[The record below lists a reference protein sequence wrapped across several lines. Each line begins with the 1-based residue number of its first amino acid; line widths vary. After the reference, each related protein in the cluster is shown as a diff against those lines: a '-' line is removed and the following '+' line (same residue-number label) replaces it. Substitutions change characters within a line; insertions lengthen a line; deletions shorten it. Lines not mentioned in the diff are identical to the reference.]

1 MVEQSI
7 LDEAKQLI
15 IEQSCEKAIEL
26 VRRVVGEGG
35 DALELMNHGFIPGI
49 NAVGDLFG
57 RGQLFLP
64 ELMQAANV
72 MKAVTDIVNEML
84 VGSGA
89 ARRETGATV
98 LMATVQGDVHD
109 IGKCIVVS
117 LFKANGFTVHDLGRD
132 VPTDKIIEEALKH
145 NVDIIGT
152 SALLT
157 TTMNRQKE
165 LEDGSQ
171 ESRPAGALQ
180 DHGGRGA
187 GDPPVGCADRRGC
200 LRRGCPRR
208 RVKGESLGAVQV
220 RWTPQ
225 IVWGI
230 SYPSY
235 GNPQQLLSP
244 KIFE

>member
-89 ARRETGATV
+89 ARRETGAKV

-165 LEDGSQ
+165 LEAALKKAGLRERFKTMVGGAPVTPRWAARIGADAYAEDAQDGV
-171 ESRPAGALQ
+171 LK
-180 DHGGRGA
+180 
-187 GDPPVGCADRRGC
+187 
-200 LRRGCPRR
+200 
-208 RVKGESLGAVQV
+208 VKSLVQ
-220 RWTPQ
+220 
-225 IVWGI
+225 
-230 SYPSY
+230 
-235 GNPQQLLSP
+235 P
-244 KIFE
+244 K

>member
-1 MVEQSI
+1 MVDKSV

-15 IEQSCEKAIEL
+15 LDQNCEKAIEL

-89 ARRETGATV
+89 ARREAVATI

-117 LFKANGFTVHDLGRD
+117 LFKANGFIVHDLGRD

-145 NVDIIGT
+145 NVNIIGT

-165 LEDGSQ
+165 LEDALKK
-171 ESRPAGALQ
+171 AGLRDRFKTMVGGAPVTPRWAARIGADAYAEDAQDGVLKVKALL
-180 DHGGRGA
+180 A
-187 GDPPVGCADRRGC
+187 G
-200 LRRGCPRR
+200 
-208 RVKGESLGAVQV
+208 K
-220 RWTPQ
+220 
-225 IVWGI
+225 
-230 SYPSY
+230 
-235 GNPQQLLSP
+235 
-244 KIFE
+244 

>member
-1 MVEQSI
+1 MVDPAV
-7 LDEAKQLI
+7 LDEAKRLI
-15 IEQSCEKAIEL
+15 IAQSLDKAVEL

-35 DALELMNHGFIPGI
+35 DVLELMNQGFIPGI

-64 ELMQAANV
+64 ELMQAATV
-72 MKAVTDIVNEML
+72 MRAVTDTVNEAL

-89 ARRETGATV
+89 ARPETAATV
-98 LMATVQGDVHD
+98 LMATVKGDVHD

-132 VPTDKIIEEALKH
+132 VPTEAIIEEALKL

-165 LEDGSQ
+165 LEDALKK
-171 ESRPAGALQ
+171 AGLRERFKTMVGGAPVTPRWAARIGADAYAEDAQDGVLKVKALLQ
-180 DHGGRGA
+180 T
-187 GDPPVGCADRRGC
+187 
-200 LRRGCPRR
+200 
-208 RVKGESLGAVQV
+208 K
-220 RWTPQ
+220 
-225 IVWGI
+225 
-230 SYPSY
+230 
-235 GNPQQLLSP
+235 
-244 KIFE
+244 

>member
-1 MVEQSI
+1 MVDPAV
-7 LDEAKQLI
+7 LDEAKRLI
-15 IEQSCEKAIEL
+15 IAQSLDKAVEL

-35 DALELMNHGFIPGI
+35 DVLELMNQGFIPGI

-64 ELMQAANV
+64 ELMQAATV
-72 MKAVTDIVNEML
+72 MKAVTDTVNEAL

-89 ARRETGATV
+89 ARPEAAATV
-98 LMATVQGDVHD
+98 LMATVKGDVHD

-132 VPTDKIIEEALKH
+132 VPTEAIIEEALKL

-165 LEDGSQ
+165 LEDALKK
-171 ESRPAGALQ
+171 AGLRERFKTMVGGAPVTPRWAARIGADAYAEDAQDGVLKVKALLQ
-180 DHGGRGA
+180 T
-187 GDPPVGCADRRGC
+187 
-200 LRRGCPRR
+200 
-208 RVKGESLGAVQV
+208 K
-220 RWTPQ
+220 
-225 IVWGI
+225 
-230 SYPSY
+230 
-235 GNPQQLLSP
+235 
-244 KIFE
+244 

>member
-89 ARRETGATV
+89 ARRETEAKV

-165 LEDGSQ
+165 LEAALKKAGLRERFKTMVGGAPVTPRWAARIGADAYAEDAQDGV
-171 ESRPAGALQ
+171 LK
-180 DHGGRGA
+180 
-187 GDPPVGCADRRGC
+187 
-200 LRRGCPRR
+200 
-208 RVKGESLGAVQV
+208 VKSLVQ
-220 RWTPQ
+220 
-225 IVWGI
+225 
-230 SYPSY
+230 
-235 GNPQQLLSP
+235 P
-244 KIFE
+244 K